1 MLDSCENSVL
11 EDVGSFANEK
21 HELVE
26 VNKKPF
32 DANKVYKVTLGGGWG
47 DLLGLLGDFQEPKQ
61 QWQASL

>member
-1 MLDSCENSVL
+1 M
-11 EDVGSFANEK
+11 GSFANEK